1 MTQVAQHVGV
11 TRSGKAVQVPIF
23 RDEQQPELPH
33 GCALYTLADHFDSYS
48 IFEYLLSRELRRR
61 PQVTRAMNMYQNMSS
76 AHDSKLDDNW
86 REAEC
91 LALGL
96 ATIFGVL
103 EHGKGLTD
111 RVFKD

>member
-33 GCALYTLADHFDSYS
+33 GCALYKLADHFDSYS

-61 PQVTRAMNMYQNMSS
+61 PGDSAVINTYQSMSTG
-76 AHDSKLDDNW
+76 HNSKLDQNW
-86 REAEC
+86 HQSER

-96 ATIFGVL
+96 ATIFDVL
-103 EHGKGLTD
+103 QHGKGLAD
-111 RVFKD
+111 GIFKD